1 MADMSGQV
9 HFRRVAG
16 IAFLLGLAAVGC
28 GAPASAQKPPAAPE
42 KGAAPKKIKG
52 LYESALLALKKG
64 DWARAQTL
72 LQEVKGRDKPQAELK
87 LAELFL
93 LTGRYEEV
101 EARLSDE
108 NSGAGDLLRAEAFRR
123 RGKIEEA
130 KARLSAP
137 RKGLLPVTLARH
149 VALGELLLEEG
160 KRTEAEAVL
169 MKVIEAANRDQLNAL
184 SETDRALAWG
194 SVGEAAHLLRSP
206 EDANDA
212 FNESES
218 LAAAELPIL
227 LARAHLF
234 LEKFDFAHAEQVLEE
249 AAQLS
254 PHHPEVLLAR
264 AHLVLSA
271 HLAFAEVEEL
281 AEKVLRT
288 NPKSS
293 GARFLLAGVAL
304 RDLSIREAD
313 RHLEE
318 GLLHN
323 PRDLQL
329 LSMKA
334 AVRFL
339 AEDPQGFEQIVEKV
353 HELSPGYTEIF
364 RVVGEYAEWEHR
376 YPDIEKLMRRA
387 VRLDRE
393 DGRARSLLGLTLV
406 RSGSDAAGVVEL
418 RRAFDLDPYNVRV
431 LNTLD
436 LYEKTIPQDYV
447 ESRSG
452 PFAFRFPKDEA
463 PLLERYV
470 PALLEEAHAQMVA
483 RYGYTPTA
491 PIGIEIYE
499 SHDQFAVRTSGLPDT
514 PIAGVCFGRKLATV
528 SPIGAQGN
536 LGMTLWH
543 ELAHVFHI
551 GLSENRV
558 PRWLTEG
565 LAEWET
571 AQRGVGWSREMDL
584 ELYRALRADELPGL
598 GTMSRAFTHA
608 RRMSDV
614 ANAYYASG
622 QIAEWI
628 VETRGEEMARDLLGE
643 FGKKKLPPD
652 VVPALLGAPF
662 EELDEQFQ
670 AHIDKKLKR
679 FDSQLVSAQPVLD
692 DSEIKTALK
701 KDPKDYRARFHQ
713 ALLFLSEGEVKK
725 ADALLSLLL
734 KEKFDAQAA
743 LAHARLLLATEKQKE
758 ARAILA
764 DLIRRGHD
772 GFEVRMI
779 LGRLDLAGATQEKA
793 LSHFNQAVTFDP
805 LAAEP
810 WSILAA
816 LHHKAGDQEKELAAL
831 QKWASLSEH
840 EITVHRRLVT
850 LLIEMKKYE
859 EAKRAGELAIWAD
872 LAGFETHRLYGLAL
886 ARSGQLAR
894 AEFEFESA
902 LLCPASSADIEKL
915 ATTWSTELER
925 LGQPA
930 RAAKVPE
937 RIAKSPMFPTKAG
950 GAEGGPAPGGVHM
963 PDVHLPDATAPE

>member
-1 MADMSGQV
+1 MADMSGQDR
-9 HFRRVAG
+9 FRRFGG
-16 IAFLLGLAAVGC
+16 IALVLGLAALGC
-28 GAPASAQKPPAAPE
+28 APAGAQKPPAAPQ
-42 KGAAPKKIKG
+42 KGAAPKKNKG
-52 LYESALLALKKG
+52 PYESALLAMKKG
-64 DWARAQTL
+64 DWGRAQTL
-72 LQEVKGRDKPQAELK
+72 LTSVKGEGEAQAELK
-87 LAELFL
+87 LGELFL
-93 LTGRYEEV
+93 ITGRYEEV
-101 EARLSDE
+101 EALFSGEESGAADLLVAEALRRQGKIDEAKGRLSGSHE
-108 NSGAGDLLRAEAFRR
+108 MSLSVAF
-123 RGKIEEA
+123 
-130 KARLSAP
+130 ARS
-137 RKGLLPVTLARH
+137 

-160 KRTEAEAVL
+160 KRTEAEAPL
-169 MKVIEAANRDQLNAL
+169 MKVIEAANGGKLDSL
-184 SETDRALAWG
+184 SEKERARAWG
-194 SVGEAAHLLRSP
+194 SVGKAAHLLRSP
-206 EDANDA
+206 EDANEA

-218 LAAAELPIL
+218 LAAADLSIL
-227 LARAHLF
+227 LARASLF
-234 LEKFDFAHAEQVLEE
+234 LEKFDFAHAQEVLSE
-249 AAQLS
+249 AARLS
-254 PHHPEVLLAR
+254 PHHPEVLLLR
-264 AHLVLSA
+264 AHLALSA

-281 AEKVLRT
+281 AEEVLRT
-288 NPKSS
+288 NPRSS

-304 RDLSIREAD
+304 RDLSIAAAD
-313 RHLEE
+313 EHLAH
-318 GLLHN
+318 GLSHN
-323 PRDLQL
+323 PRDLPL

-339 AEDPQGFEQIVEKV
+339 AEDPEGFERIVERV
-353 HELSPGYTEIF
+353 HELSPGYSEIF

-418 RRAFDLDPYNVRV
+418 RRAFELDPYNVRV

-436 LYEKTIPQDYV
+436 LYEKTIPENYI
-447 ESRSG
+447 ETRSG

-483 RYGYTPTA
+483 RYGFTPTP

-514 PIAGVCFGRKLATV
+514 AIAGVCFGRKLATV
-528 SPIGAQGN
+528 SPIGAPGN

-584 ELYRALRADELPGL
+584 ELYRALRERELPGL
-598 GTMSRAFTHA
+598 GSMSRAFTHA

-622 QIAEWI
+622 QLAEWI
-628 VETRGEEMARDLLGE
+628 VETRGEKMARDLLTE

-652 VVPALLGAPF
+652 VVPPLLGAPF
-662 EELDEQFQ
+662 AELDDQFR
-670 AHIDKKLKR
+670 AHMDKKLER
-679 FDSQLVSAQPVLD
+679 FDSQLVSEEPHLD
-692 DSEIKTALK
+692 KSEVMSALK
-701 KDPKDYRARFHQ
+701 KDPKDYTARFHQ
-713 ALLFLSEGEVKK
+713 ALLFLSEGNLKK
-725 ADALLSLLL
+725 ADAQLNRLL
-734 KEKFDAQAA
+734 KEKFDAQVA
-743 LAHARLLLATEKQKE
+743 LAHTRLLLAIEEKKK
-758 ARAILA
+758 ARATLG
-764 DLIRRGHD
+764 DLIQRGHD

-779 LGRLDLAGATQEKA
+779 LGRLDLAGAAQEEA

-816 LHHKAGDQEKELAAL
+816 LHHKSGDQEKELRAL
-831 QKWASLSEH
+831 QNWASLSEH
-840 EITVHRRLVT
+840 EITVHRRLVH
-850 LLIEMKKYE
+850 LLIEMKMYE

-886 ARSGQLAR
+886 FRSGETAR

-902 LLCPASSADIEKL
+902 LLCPATPADIEKL
-915 ATTWSTELER
+915 ATTWTTELQR
-925 LGQPA
+925 IGQPA
-930 RAAKVPE
+930 RAAKIPE
-937 RIAKSPMFPTKAG
+937 RMAKSRLFPTKSG
-950 GAEGGPAPGGVHM
+950 GTPAQDGLHL
-963 PDVHLPDATAPE
+963 PDVHLPDVSAPD

>member
-1 MADMSGQV
+1 MTDMSGQDSW
-9 HFRRVAG
+9 RRFGG
-16 IAFLLGLAAVGC
+16 IAFFLGIGVVSC
-28 GAPASAQKPPAAPE
+28 GVPASAQKPPAAPQ
-42 KGAAPKKIKG
+42 KGAAHQKTKG
-52 LYESALLALKKG
+52 PYESALLAMKQG

-72 LQEVKGRDKPQAELK
+72 LESVKGQGKTRAVLK
-87 LAELFL
+87 LGELFL
-93 LTGRYEEV
+93 ITGRYDEV
-101 EARLSDE
+101 DALLSDT
-108 NSGAGDLLRAEAFRR
+108 NSGAADLLVSEALRR
-123 RGKIEEA
+123 QGKIEEA
-130 KARLSAP
+130 KARLSSS
-137 RKGLLPVTLARH
+137 REMSLPIALARH

-160 KRTEAEAVL
+160 KRTEAEVPL
-169 MKVIEAANRDQLNAL
+169 LKVIEAANGGILDSLP
-184 SETDRALAWG
+184 ETERARAWG
-194 SVGEAAHLLRSP
+194 AVGKAAHLLRSP

-218 LAAAELPIL
+218 LAAADLSIL
-227 LARAHLF
+227 LARASLF
-234 LEKFDFAHAEQVLEE
+234 VEKFDFAHAEEVLSE
-249 AAQLS
+249 AAQLA
-254 PHHPEVLLAR
+254 PHHPEVLLLR
-264 AHLVLSA
+264 AHLALSA

-281 AEKVLRT
+281 AEEVLRT

-304 RDLSIREAD
+304 RDLSISQAD
-313 RHLEE
+313 EQLRK
-318 GLLHN
+318 GLSHN
-323 PRDLQL
+323 PRDLPL

-339 AEDPQGFEQIVEKV
+339 AEDPKGFEDVVEKV
-353 HELSPGYTEIF
+353 HQLSPGYSEIF

-418 RRAFDLDPYNVRV
+418 RRAFELDPYNVRV

-436 LYEKTIPQDYV
+436 LYEKTIPEDYI
-447 ESRSG
+447 ETRSG

-470 PALLEEAHAQMVA
+470 PALLEEAHATMVA
-483 RYGYTPTA
+483 RYGYTPAA

-499 SHDQFAVRTSGLPDT
+499 SRDQFAVRTSGLPDT
-514 PIAGVCFGRKLATV
+514 AIAGVCFGRKLATV
-528 SPIGAQGN
+528 SPIGAPGN

-571 AQRGVGWSREMDL
+571 AQRDVGWSREMDL
-584 ELYRALRADELPGL
+584 ELYRALRDEDLPGL
-598 GTMSRAFTHA
+598 GSMSRAFTHA

-628 VETRGEEMARDLLGE
+628 VETRGEKMARDLLGE
-643 FGKKKLPPD
+643 FGEKKLPPD

-662 EELDEQFQ
+662 AELDEQFR
-670 AHIDKKLKR
+670 AHIDKKLER
-679 FDSQLVSAQPVLD
+679 FDSQLVSVEPLLD
-692 DSEIKTALK
+692 RSEVRTALK
-701 KDPKDYRARFHQ
+701 KNPKDYTARFHQ
-713 ALLFLSEGEVKK
+713 ALLLLADGEVKK
-725 ADALLSLLL
+725 ADAQFALLL
-734 KEKFDAQAA
+734 KEKFDAQVA
-743 LAHARLLLATEKQKE
+743 LAHVRLLLATEEKKK
-758 ARAILA
+758 ARATLG
-764 DLIRRGHD
+764 DLIQRGHD

-779 LGRLDLAGATQEKA
+779 LGRLDLAGAAQEKA

-805 LAAEP
+805 FAAEP

-816 LHHKAGDQEKELAAL
+816 LHHKSGDKEKELAAL

-840 EITVHRRLVT
+840 EITVHRRLVD
-850 LLIEMKKYE
+850 LLLEMKKYE

-886 ARSGQLAR
+886 FRSGETAR

-902 LLCPASSADIEKL
+902 LLCPASPTDIEKL
-915 ATTWSTELER
+915 ATTWSAELQR
-925 LGQPA
+925 IGQPV

-937 RIAKSPMFPTKAG
+937 RIAKSRLFPSKR
-950 GAEGGPAPGGVHM
+950 GARGTVPAQDGIHL
-963 PDVHLPDATAPE
+963 PDVHAPE